1 MSPENHRNVISA
13 ASFFSNGLTSQKP
26 LISSIRYCIGIV
38 DKEIWSLENNTVVHP
53 MSHTGDIKGL

>member
-1 MSPENHRNVISA
+1 MSPENHHNVISA
-13 ASFFSNGLTSQKP
+13 APFFSNGLTSQKP
-26 LISSIRYCIGIV
+26 LISSIRYCIVIV